1 MLNCN
6 EEFVIKAIGK
16 LTLEFNFDWEQQR
29 KVRDCLY
36 YSLYN
41 YEIHTLE
48 KALVKGDMQEKIMLY
63 LSVKKLAGYSIATLK
78 NYKYT
83 LDKLS
88 IFLNKPVA
96 TITVN
101 DLRMFLVANSEGKKK
116 STINSMVFYIKA
128 FFSWLET
135 EDLIPKN
142 VAKKLEVTK
151 LPKRLRKALTLEE
164 LELLRIA
171 CKNNRER
178 ALIEFLF
185 ATGCRVSE
193 CVDCNIEDLNF
204 NDNTLRVIGK
214 GDKERIVFFGDKT
227 KVYLKKYID
236 QERRRDNDPALFV
249 SENFPYNRLSKRGIE
264 LVVHNI
270 AERAEFN
277 KSVYPH
283 LLRHTMAT
291 LGLQNGADLVTIQHL
306 LGHTDPA
313 TTQIYAENSL
323 ENIKH
328 EYKQHMNS

>member
-1 MLNCN
+1 MNCN

-16 LTLEFNFDWEQQR
+16 LTLEFNYDWEQQR

-41 YEIHTLE
+41 YEVVSLE
-48 KALVKGDMQEKIMLY
+48 KALVKGDMQEKIILY

-78 NYKYT
+78 NYKYV

-101 DLRMFLVANSEGKKK
+101 DLRMFLVVNSEGKKK
-116 STINSMVFYIKA
+116 STINSMIFYIKA

-142 VAKKLEVTK
+142 IAKKLEVTK
-151 LPKRLRKALTLEE
+151 LPKRLRKSLTLEE

-171 CKNNRER
+171 CKSNRER

-193 CVDCNIEDLNF
+193 VVNCNIEDLNF
-204 NDNTLRVIGK
+204 NESTIRIIGK
-214 GDKERIVFFGDKT
+214 GDKERIVCFGEKT
-227 KVYLKKYID
+227 KLYINKYINYD
-236 QERRRDNDPALFV
+236 RRKDNDPALFV
-249 SENFPYNRLSKRGIE
+249 SEKFPYNRLSKRGIE
-264 LVVHNI
+264 LIITNI
-270 AERAEFN
+270 AKRADFD
-277 KSVYPH
+277 KRVFPH

-291 LGLQNGADLVTIQHL
+291 LGLRNGADLVTIQHL
-306 LGHTDPA
+306 LGHTTPN

-323 ENIKH
+323 ENLKH
-328 EYKQHMNS
+328 EYKQHFNC

>member
-1 MLNCN
+1 MNCN
-6 EEFVIKAIGK
+6 EEFIIKAIGK
-16 LTLEFNFDWEQQR
+16 LTLEFNYDWEQQR

-36 YSLYN
+36 YALYN
-41 YEIHTLE
+41 YEILSLE
-48 KALVKGDMQEKIMLY
+48 KALVKGDMQEKIILY
-63 LSVKKLAGYSIATLK
+63 LSVKKLAGYSMATLK

-88 IFLNKPVA
+88 VFLNKPVA

-116 STINSMVFYIKA
+116 STINSMIFYIKA

-171 CKNNRER
+171 CKSNRER
-178 ALIEFLF
+178 ALIEFIF

-193 CVDCNIEDLNF
+193 VKDCNIEDLNF
-204 NDNTLRVIGK
+204 NENTIRIIGK
-214 GDKERIVFFGDKT
+214 GDKERIVCFGEKA
-227 KVYLKKYID
+227 KLYISKYIHED
-236 QERRRDNDPALFV
+236 RKKDNDSALFV
-249 SENFPYNRLSKRGIE
+249 GERFPYNRLSKRGIE
-264 LVVHNI
+264 LIVTNI
-270 AERAEFN
+270 AKRAEFD
-277 KSVYPH
+277 KRVFPH

-291 LGLQNGADLVTIQHL
+291 LGLRNGADLTTIQHL
-306 LGHTDPA
+306 LGHTTPS

-323 ENIKH
+323 ENLKH
-328 EYKQHMNS
+328 EYKQHFNC

>member
-1 MLNCN
+1 MNCN
-6 EEFVIKAIGK
+6 EEFIIKAIGK
-16 LTLEFNFDWEQQR
+16 LTLEFNYDWEQQR

-41 YEIHTLE
+41 YEILSLE

-63 LSVKKLAGYSIATLK
+63 LSVKKLAGYSMATLK
-78 NYKYT
+78 NYKYV

-88 IFLNKPVA
+88 IFINKPVA

-101 DLRMFLVANSEGKKK
+101 DLRMFLVINGEGKKK
-116 STINSMVFYIKA
+116 STINSMIFYIKA
-128 FFSWLET
+128 FFSWLDS
-135 EDLIPKN
+135 EDLIPN
-142 VAKKLEVTK
+142 NPAKKLEVAK

-171 CKNNRER
+171 CEDNRDR

-193 CVDCNIEDLNF
+193 VENCNIEDLDF
-204 NDNTLRVIGK
+204 NNNTLKVIGK
-214 GDKERIVFFGDKT
+214 GDKQRIVFFSDKT

-236 QERRRDNDPALFV
+236 EERRRDNDPALFV
-249 SENFPYNRLSKRGIE
+249 SENFPYNRLSRRGIE

-270 AERAEFN
+270 AVRAGFN

-291 LGLQNGADLVTIQHL
+291 LGLQNGANLVTIQHL

-313 TTQIYAENSL
+313 TTQIYAENSI
-323 ENIKH
+323 ENVKH
-328 EYKQHMNS
+328 EYKQHMNC